1 MRRYAAWGL
10 GLAVALLALWIMLA
24 RSGAF
29 DADLAQVQARY
40 GAPPSRF
47 VDIDGTRMHYRDEG
61 QGPVLVLLH
70 GSRANLEQW
79 DGWVQAM
86 GGRLRII
93 RFDVLGHGLAGEDA
107 RDDYSAA
114 RQLALMHGLLDR
126 LGVERAIVGGTSGGA
141 TLAVRYAV
149 AHPERVEALLLS
161 TIPLRMPAA
170 PRVSRAE
177 RAVSWFHGEVLGSYT
192 TDLFWRNFLRSIYG
206 DPDKVTADM
215 VTRYR
220 LLNTLPGQQ
229 QRFERR
235 LALWRSDGGAE
246 RDFDLAGRITVPVLL
261 QWGGAGPVLHADMQ
275 CGIASA
281 FRAAPTRV
289 IIYPELG
296 HKLVMEDA
304 ARTARDALAFLD
316 GAEVGGACGALAA
329 QRGDGL
335 GVNRP

>member
-1 MRRYAAWGL
+1 MGRYVVGAL
-10 GLAVALLALWIMLA
+10 GLAAASLVLWIVLA
-24 RSGAF
+24 RTGAF
-29 DADLAQVQARY
+29 DADPDEAQARY

-79 DGWVQAM
+79 DGWVREF
-86 GGRLRII
+86 GSRFRII
-93 RFDVLGHGLAGEDA
+93 RFDVLGHGLAGEDG

-114 RQLALMHGLLDR
+114 RQLALMHGLLDH
-126 LGVERAIVGGTSGGA
+126 LGVGRAIIGGTSGGA

-170 PRVSRAE
+170 PRTSAAE
-177 RAVSWFHGEVLGSYT
+177 RAVSWFHAEVLGAYT
-192 TDLFWRNFLRSIYG
+192 TDLFWRTFLRSIYG
-206 DPDKVTADM
+206 DPAKVTDEM

-220 LLNTLPGQQ
+220 ILNTLPGQQ

-235 LALWRSDGGAE
+235 LALWRSEGGAP
-246 RDFDLAGRITVPVLL
+246 RDFELAGQIAVPVLV

-275 CGIASA
+275 CEIASA
-281 FRAAPTRV
+281 FRAARTRV
-289 IIYPELG
+289 VIYPELG
-296 HKLVMEDA
+296 HKLVMEDPV
-304 ARTARDALAFLD
+304 RTARDALAFLD
-316 GAEVGGACGALAA
+316 GADVGGDCGTAGRTAVPA
-329 QRGDGL
+329 S
-335 GVNRP
+335 

>member
-10 GLAVALLALWIMLA
+10 GLPAVLLAAWIALA
-24 RSGAF
+24 RTGAL
-29 DADLAQVQARY
+29 DSDPAAVEARY

-47 VDIDGTRMHYRDEG
+47 IDVDGTRMHARDEG

-70 GSRANLEQW
+70 GSRATLEQW
-79 DGWVQAM
+79 DGWVQEM
-86 GGRLRII
+86 GDRFRII
-93 RFDVLGHGLAGEDA
+93 RFDVLGHGLAGADA
-107 RDDYSAA
+107 RDDYGAD

-126 LGVERAIVGGTSGGA
+126 LGVERAVVGGTSGGA

-161 TIPLRMPAA
+161 TIPLRMPTA
-170 PRVSRAE
+170 PRVSRLE
-177 RAVSWFHGEVLGSYT
+177 RAVSWFHGEVLGAYT

-206 DPDKVTADM
+206 DPARVTPEM

-235 LALWRSDGGAE
+235 LALWRSDGGAA
-246 RDFDLAGRITVPVLL
+246 RDFDLAGRVTVPVLL

-289 IIYPELG
+289 VVYPELG
-296 HKLVMEDA
+296 HKLVLEDPQ
-304 ARTARDALAFLD
+304 RTARDALAFLA
-316 GAEVGGACGALAA
+316 GAEVGGDCVA
-329 QRGDGL
+329 GDGRS
-335 GVNRP
+335 VNRP